1 MEAVERE
8 LDVLESI
15 HSHIQAHR
23 TDIRQRDLARVVGI
37 SLGMTNAILARLIRK
52 GWLQAKKVN
61 QRNIQYL
68 VSPKGVE
75 AIARRSY
82 RYLKRTIKNVV
93 LYKEALEQYVAHVKT
108 RGFEQILLEGSSD
121 LEFILAPVCLQ
132 NGIQL
137 CRNLAG
143 DPAGKTFILHSEN
156 EEPARSDSSNAGEP
170 HEAYL
175 RDILINC

>member
-15 HSHIQAHR
+15 HSHIQAQK
-23 TDIRQRDLARVVGI
+23 TDIRQRDLARIVGI
-37 SLGMTNAILARLIRK
+37 SLGMTNALLTRLIRK
-52 GWLQAKKVN
+52 GWLQVKKVN

-68 VSPKGVE
+68 VSPTGVE

-93 LYKEALEQYVAHVKT
+93 LYKEALDQYIAHIKN
-108 RGFEQILLEGSSD
+108 RGYDRILLEGSSD
-121 LEFILAPVCLQ
+121 LEFILEPVCLK
-132 NGIQL
+132 NGIEL
-137 CRNLAG
+137 CRKLSG
-143 DPAGKTFILHSEN
+143 EHDEKTFILHSEN
-156 EEPARSDSSNAGEP
+156 EEPAHSGSLNASKP
-170 HEAYL
+170 QEAYL